1 MAYALDP
8 VDDGFFA
15 TAPIVVPT
23 TVELDADPGRV
34 WDALGS
40 DEMWSWAPII
50 DRLEWR
56 TPRPLSGTPIRRLR
70 LAGLATIEE
79 EFYRWEAPRRATF
92 RVTHTTR
99 PILRGLAEDFKL
111 DPLDDGRRT
120 RLTWTMALRPKGDL
134 SPAAG
139 RRIAGA
145 IAPGNAFG
153 LAGIRK
159 IL

>member
-8 VDDGFFA
+8 ADDAFFA

-40 DEMWSWAPII
+40 DLMWSWAPII
-50 DRLEWR
+50 DRVQWI

-70 LAGLATIEE
+70 VAALATIEE

-111 DPLDDGRRT
+111 DPLDDGGRT
-120 RLTWTMALRPKGDL
+120 RLTWTMALKPNGDL

-139 RRIAGA
+139 RRIAKA

-153 LAGIRK
+153 LSGLRK
-159 IL
+159 IV